1 MARMETVNSN
11 SEVLNTSEVIAMAL
25 EQLNSKKYTLDAA
38 FKIIAKEA
46 ETADIVQFGNTVFLA
61 NEGKNGSKNKLV
73 GRAFN
78 VDTARNFIDN
88 CLDYME
94 YLREKGITHYT
105 TIFEG
110 SEVLKLMQ
118 FLQRFLE
125 STDTNIYIG
134 EDANNKYIAYV
145 KLGNDPIP
153 EVT

>member
-46 ETADIVQFGNTVFLA
+46 ETADIVQFGYTVFLA

>member
-1 MARMETVNSN
+1 MARMEPVNSN

-78 VDTARNFIDN
+78 VDTARKFIDN

>member
-105 TIFEG
+105 TIFEA

>member
-11 SEVLNTSEVIAMAL
+11 SEVLNTSEVIAMSL

-94 YLREKGITHYT
+94 FLGEKGITHYT

>member
-88 CLDYME
+88 
-94 YLREKGITHYT
+94 
-105 TIFEG
+105 
-110 SEVLKLMQ
+110 
-118 FLQRFLE
+118 
-125 STDTNIYIG
+125 
-134 EDANNKYIAYV
+134 
-145 KLGNDPIP
+145 
-153 EVT
+153 